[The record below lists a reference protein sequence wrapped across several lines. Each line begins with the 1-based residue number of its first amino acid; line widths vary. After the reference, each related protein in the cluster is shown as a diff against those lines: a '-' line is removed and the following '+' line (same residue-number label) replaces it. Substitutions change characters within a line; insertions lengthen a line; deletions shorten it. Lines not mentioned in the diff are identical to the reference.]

1 MLYRRDEEVRLL
13 QDQLSTLLVDFHL
26 LKGTFEHFTEDHWH
40 PFQRSFFRS
49 HPCTCWMGA
58 APSPLSSS
66 PEEQSF
72 AIPVPPPPSR
82 SRHSSAISIPSL
94 ESVSSSDG
102 GSDNEELQEEEGSE
116 VSSKGQ
122 ESTSCQGHSSLD
134 SPSELNPPQRIPS
147 PLFTTLL
154 VPQAEG

>member
-1 MLYRRDEEVRLL
+1 MLYRRDEDVCLL

-58 APSPLSSS
+58 VPSPLSSS

-82 SRHSSAISIPSL
+82 SGNSSAVSIPSL
-94 ESVSSSDG
+94 ESISSSDG
-102 GSDNEELQEEEGSE
+102 SLDEEELQEEEGSE
-116 VSSKGQ
+116 VPSEGQ
-122 ESTSCQGHSSLD
+122 ESAGED
-134 SPSELNPPQRIPS
+134 ESEVEHGEAS
-147 PLFTTLL
+147 
-154 VPQAEG
+154 G

>member
-1 MLYRRDEEVRLL
+1 MLYRRDEDVHLL
-13 QDQLSTLLVDFHL
+13 QDQLATLLVDFHL

-49 HPCTCWMGA
+49 HSCTCWMGA

-72 AIPVPPPPSR
+72 AIPVPLPSSR
-82 SRHSSAISIPSL
+82 SRNSSAISIPSL

-102 GSDNEELQEEEGSE
+102 SLDEEELPEEEGSE
-116 VSSKGQ
+116 VSPEGQ
-122 ESTSCQGHSSLD
+122 ESAGED
-134 SPSELNPPQRIPS
+134 ESEVERDEAS
-147 PLFTTLL
+147 R
-154 VPQAEG
+154 

>member
-1 MLYRRDEEVRLL
+1 MIYRRDEEVRLL
-13 QDQLSTLLVDFHL
+13 QDQLSTLSVDFHM

-66 PEEQSF
+66 PHEQSF
-72 AIPVPPPPSR
+72 AIPVPLPPSR
-82 SRHSSAISIPSL
+82 SGCSSALSIPSL

-102 GSDNEELQEEEGSE
+102 SSDEEELQEEDGPAMSPEE
-116 VSSKGQ
+116 Q
-122 ESTSCQGHSSLD
+122 ESA
-134 SPSELNPPQRIPS
+134 SEDES
-147 PLFTTLL
+147 E
-154 VPQAEG
+154 AEHDEASR

>member
-13 QDQLSTLLVDFHL
+13 QDQLSTLLVDFHF

-66 PEEQSF
+66 PDEQSF

-82 SRHSSAISIPSL
+82 SRNSSAVSIPSL
-94 ESVSSSDG
+94 ESISSSDG
-102 GSDNEELQEEEGSE
+102 SSDEEELQEEDGSE
-116 VSSKGQ
+116 MSSERQ
-122 ESTSCQGHSSLD
+122 ESA
-134 SPSELNPPQRIPS
+134 SEDES
-147 PLFTTLL
+147 E
-154 VPQAEG
+154 AERDEASG